1 MTRPLSLLALMV
13 VASCVADRTPSHAG
27 GPTADPATPVV
38 VADVPADA
46 EVAPNAPSDAG
57 PTSFDASTPSDAG
70 AVAKSDAAAVDA
82 RVEEPPKPLVVKGVR
97 KCDEEETKNEVC
109 FEKKKP
115 GMCLDEYCV
124 TDAVCPRYCA
134 ARGARD
140 YAECNANV
148 GDPKECMGIPE
159 CLKVMKEV
167 RVTCANMGKNITNDC
182 LRLTCPLVR
191 SIPSAPP

>member
-1 MTRPLSLLALMV
+1 MPRSLALFAIMV
-13 VASCVADRTPSHAG
+13 VASCVADRTPSHAEAA
-27 GPTADPATPVV
+27 TATPETPVV
-38 VADVPADA
+38 VADDPADA
-46 EVAPNAPSDAG
+46 EVAPSDASVMS
-57 PTSFDASTPSDAG
+57 PDASTASDAG
-70 AVAKSDAAAVDA
+70 AVAKSDAAAPDA
-82 RVEEPPKPLVVKGVR
+82 NVEEPRKPIVVKGVR
-97 KCDEEETKNEVC
+97 KCDEEEAKNEVC

-140 YAECNANV
+140 YAECNADV

-159 CLKVMKEV
+159 CVKVIKEV

-182 LRLTCPLVR
+182 LRLTCSMVR
-191 SIPSAPP
+191 SIPSSPP

>member
-1 MTRPLSLLALMV
+1 
-13 VASCVADRTPSHAG
+13 
-27 GPTADPATPVV
+27 
-38 VADVPADA
+38 
-46 EVAPNAPSDAG
+46 
-57 PTSFDASTPSDAG
+57 
-70 AVAKSDAAAVDA
+70 
-82 RVEEPPKPLVVKGVR
+82 
-97 KCDEEETKNEVC
+97 
-109 FEKKKP
+109 
-115 GMCLDEYCV
+115 MCLVEYCV